1 MDEIKREKGFVVVDA
16 ESNCM
21 NGQTEFFL
29 SRGEAEEYIG
39 EQVKVHGKATWW
51 AGRNPHRRP
60 CAPNARLI
68 LPSLS

>member
-39 EQVKVHGKATWW
+39 EQVAKVTQVEPA
-51 AGRNPHRRP
+51 PFSRP
-60 CAPNARLI
+60 VFYLVPITRFTG
-68 LPSLS
+68 